1 MSWRLVAQTTS
12 FSTHIA
18 YRTLTVARCGPHPP
32 CSGQR
37 RWDRCGARQVLV

>member
-18 YRTLTVARCGPHPP
+18 YRVLPQSTVGVLSLTYLHATVWA
-32 CSGQR
+32 
-37 RWDRCGARQVLV
+37 VI